1 MLKYCISLIISLTL
15 SSTAFTA
22 DKIHLNNGMIID
34 GSITQIDLESVTIK
48 YTDQDLTRTLDKME
62 IKVIIYEDGTAETF
76 QNTVAVKSEQEG
88 ARRDKFE
95 ERLTEAEITAAKNRG
110 LMDGIGVCIVLLLLL
125 AII

>member
-1 MLKYCISLIISLTL
+1 
-15 SSTAFTA
+15 
-22 DKIHLNNGMIID
+22 MIID